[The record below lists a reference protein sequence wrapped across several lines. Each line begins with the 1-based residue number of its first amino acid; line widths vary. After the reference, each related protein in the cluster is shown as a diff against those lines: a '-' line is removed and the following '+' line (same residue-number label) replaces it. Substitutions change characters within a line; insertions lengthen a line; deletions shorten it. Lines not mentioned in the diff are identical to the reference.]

1 MIKKA
6 AIAATIATASIAL
19 APAANAS
26 PNYHRPHPHPNPLPA
41 IVIVSD
47 PVPPPKMPPLP
58 ANTPPA
64 LRKVL
69 NGVDHFIQSL
79 PPAPNYRIKVIPS
92 KPPVKKPTD
101 PQPKTQVKPKPQNPK
116 QATNVKAGS
125 KTSNNL

>member
-26 PNYHRPHPHPNPLPA
+26 PNYHHPHPHPNPWPT

-79 PPAPNYRIKVIPS
+79 PPAPNYKIKVIPP
-92 KPPVKKPTD
+92 KNKTNPTD
-101 PQPKTQVKPKPQNPK
+101 PQPKTQVKPKPQDPK
-116 QATNVKAGS
+116 PNTGS
-125 KTSNNL
+125 KTPKNL